1 MNLSLYLVTQRTSND
16 IQRFKKDASVVQP
29 ESDSQR
35 ESLNDIESFFR
46 TILAA
51 VEGGVTIVQLRE
63 KEISARA
70 YIDIGKKL
78 LCLLKP
84 LGIPLIINDRVDVAH
99 AIKADGVHL
108 GQSDLSVSEARAIL
122 GKQALIGLSVENL
135 EQAKIAFRE
144 EVDYLAASPLFHTK
158 TKTDCSSPWG
168 LQGLKEL
175 CALSKYPVIAIG
187 GINETNAKQIIDCG
201 AKGVA
206 VVSSIFNAPC
216 PQTAARRIKNAL
228 E

>member
-16 IQRFKKDASVVQP
+16 IDFFFK
-29 ESDSQR
+29 
-35 ESLNDIESFFR
+35 

-63 KEISARA
+63 KEISARDF
-70 YIDIGKKL
+70 IDIGKKL

-84 LGIPLIINDRVDVAH
+84 LNIPLIINDRVDIAH
-99 AIKADGVHL
+99 SIRADGVHL

-122 GKQALIGLSVENL
+122 GKQAFIGLSVENL
-135 EQAKIAFRE
+135 DQAKTVLKE
-144 EVDYLAASPLFHTK
+144 DVDYLAVSPLFHTK
-158 TKTDCSSPWG
+158 TKTDCSTPWG

-175 CALSKYPVIAIG
+175 CTLSKHPVIAIG
-187 GINETNAKQIIDCG
+187 GINETNAKQVIECG
-201 AKGVA
+201 AQGVA
-206 VVSSIFNAPC
+206 VVSAIFNAPC
-216 PQTAARRIKNAL
+216 PKTAARRIKNAL